1 MNRAALALIARQA
14 HWDDFCCAVQGRIA
28 GAKGVW
34 ILHHEHQTNQFEE
47 PKIWIRE
54 SQNKINLDLRSPN
67 TPRAHLIFDLVA
79 PAHLTYPT
87 RLNMQTIVNLSHNGV
102 PNHIFEKLMED
113 GIQSDFQRL
122 TTWEG
127 ETAMKSLLHAVA
139 QLGGLSGIRLGRE
152 LAGLG
157 RALGHGRPERVE
169 ISSEELQGD
178 CDPQQVTGRTKFSG
192 EPTALV
198 EKIFEMIAA
207 GFHPLASRVLWEDL
221 EQMVKNHISSY
232 ILSFHI
238 PTPESLEAFIIPGEY
253 LLYLLVL
260 IPSSYLIDP
269 FGILEPDEIY
279 FHATRC
285 IKPDPLLDPFPD
297 LLVGPVLV
305 GSCFEPTAPLEH

>member
-1 MNRAALALIARQA
+1 MNHAALALIARQA
-14 HWDDFCCAVQGRIA
+14 HWDDFHCAVQGRIA

-34 ILHHEHQTNQFEE
+34 ILHPEHQTIQLEE

-54 SQNKINLDLRSPN
+54 SQNKINLDLTSPN
-67 TPRAHLIFDLVA
+67 TSRAHLIFDLVA
-79 PAHLTYPT
+79 PAHLTCPT

-102 PNHIFEKLMED
+102 PNYIFEELMEK

-127 ETAMKSLLHAVA
+127 ETAMKSLLHTVA
-139 QLGGLSGIRLGRE
+139 QLGGLSSIRLGRE

-157 RALGHGRPERVE
+157 RALGYGRAERAE
-169 ISSEELQGD
+169 IGSEELQGD
-178 CDPQQVTGRTKFSG
+178 CDPPQATGRARFSG

-207 GFHPLASRVLWEDL
+207 GFHPLTSKVLWEDL

-238 PTPESLEAFIIPGEY
+238 PTPESLEAFIIPGEHP
-253 LLYLLVL
+253 
-260 IPSSYLIDP
+260 PSD
-269 FGILEPDEIY
+269 
-279 FHATRC
+279 
-285 IKPDPLLDPFPD
+285 
-297 LLVGPVLV
+297 VGV
-305 GSCFEPTAPLEH
+305 

>member
-14 HWDDFCCAVQGRIA
+14 HWDNFCCTVQGRIA
-28 GAKGVW
+28 GAKGIW
-34 ILHHEHQTNQFEE
+34 ILHPEHQTNQLEE

-54 SQNKINLDLRSPN
+54 SQNKINLDLKSPN
-67 TPRAHLIFDLVA
+67 TSRAHLIFDLVA
-79 PAHLTYPT
+79 PAHLTCPT

-102 PNHIFEKLMED
+102 PNWVFEKLMED
-113 GIQSDFQRL
+113 GIKSDFQKL

-127 ETAMKSLLHAVA
+127 ETAMKSLLYTVS

-157 RALGHGRPERVE
+157 RALGHGRPKKIEL
-169 ISSEELQGD
+169 SSEELQGG
-178 CDPQQVTGRTKFSG
+178 CDPLQTTGRTKFSG

-207 GFHPLASRVLWEDL
+207 GFHPLTSRVLWEDL

-238 PTPESLEAFIIPGEY
+238 PTLESLEAFIVPGEHSIPDI
-253 LLYLLVL
+253 LVALVFSLYF
-260 IPSSYLIDP
+260 IDP

-279 FHATRC
+279 FHANRC
-285 IKPDPLLDPFPD
+285 IKPDPLLDPFQN

-305 GSCFEPTAPLEH
+305 CY

>member
-14 HWDDFCCAVQGRIA
+14 HWDNFCCAVQGRIA

-34 ILHHEHQTNQFEE
+34 ILHPEYQSTQSEE

-54 SQNKINLDLRSPN
+54 SQNKINLDLRSP
-67 TPRAHLIFDLVA
+67 TTSRAHLIFDLVA

-102 PNHIFEKLMED
+102 PNHVFEKLMKD

-122 TTWEG
+122 TSWEG

-139 QLGGLSGIRLGRE
+139 QLGGLSGIRLRRE

-157 RALGHGRPERVE
+157 RVLGYGKPDRTES
-169 ISSEELQGD
+169 SSEELQGD
-178 CDPQQVTGRTKFSG
+178 FDPPYTTGRTKFSG

-207 GFHPLASRVLWEDL
+207 GFHPLTSRTLWEDL
-221 EQMVKNHISSY
+221 EQMVKNLISSY

-238 PTPESLEAFIIPGEY
+238 PTPESLEAFLIPGKY
-253 LLYLLVL
+253 LLHSLVAWQL
-260 IPSSYLIDP
+260 THLIDP

-279 FHATRC
+279 FHASRC
-285 IKPDPLLDPFPD
+285 IKPNPLMDPFPN

-305 GSCFEPTAPLEH
+305 GPHPKHTVSTKN